1 MKIAR
6 REVVLGLVALVLL
19 LGGLGFVLGR
29 GMMEDWDQSI
39 RQRGQLE
46 AKKKEADELIAN
58 RDAAVQQLDAL
69 QQALPRYRVDQQVNA
84 ELLKTIQKTAD
95 ENQLSLKR
103 LLPEKEQEVGDLS
116 ELAIECHWEG
126 ELEQLVRFLYA
137 VQVQGAMLDIRELKI
152 DPAQGQAGRLK
163 GTFTV
168 YCAFKREN
176 GEAAPDTPTAPDA
189 TTTAGAGG

>member
-1 MKIAR
+1 VKISR
-6 REVVLGLVALVLL
+6 REVTLGLATLVLV
-19 LGGLGFVLGR
+19 LGGLGFFVGR
-29 GMMEDWDQSI
+29 SMVAEWDKAL
-39 RQRGQLE
+39 RQRHQVAE
-46 AKKKEADELIAN
+46 KKKEADALIAG
-58 RDAAVQQLDAL
+58 RETVVQQLGEL
-69 QQALPRYRVDQQVNA
+69 EQALPRFRLDQQVNA

-116 ELAIECHWEG
+116 EVAIECHWEG
-126 ELEQLVRFLYA
+126 SLEQLVRFLYA

-168 YCAFKREN
+168 FCAFKRES
-176 GEAAPDTPTAPDA
+176 GEEPPVEAPATGEPT
-189 TTTAGAGG
+189 TEGASS